1 MADSIRIFQ
10 LAKELNISH
19 TDILDFLKSKDIS
32 VSSHMSPIDGKTQQI
47 VYTEFAK
54 DRQSA
59 ERDRKEQ
66 VRKEIHD
73 SKVVMKTK
81 SVKKFQILSVQE
93 QREAEKKKAESKAV
107 ETSKDEGKSKKAPAE
122 IKPKKKLRKITLRE
136 PENKDDGKKAKKH
149 KDDIKKDNS
158 AVKRLKK
165 TLASIDSGPK
175 KKSYKKLKKDSNA
188 VDGDQI
194 RVVEL
199 SEYASI
205 DEVAKVLDVGTSEV
219 IGKCLQMGILATVN
233 QRLEWDVIELI
244 AGEYDVELKKYEE
257 VVDDLFVTAHSEEE
271 LTNAIQ
277 RAPVVTIM
285 GHVDHGKTSILDY
298 IRETKVAAGESGGIT
313 QRVGA
318 YQVVHNE
325 NAITFL
331 DTPGHEA
338 FTAMRARGAQST
350 DIVILVVAADDSV
363 MPQTI
368 EAINHAKAAEVPI
381 VVAINK
387 IDKQGANP
395 DIVKRELSE
404 KNVLVEEWGGKIQ
417 SVNTSAITGEGI
429 DALMEAILLEAE
441 VLDLKANV
449 DIDCKGIV
457 IDSKLDKGLGPV
469 ATVLIQKGTLKIGTP
484 FICNNHPGKV
494 RAIMNERNE
503 RVKEA
508 KPSDPVQILGFD
520 QVPQAGDIFAEVEN
534 ESDLKKIANERQRIK
549 REIDLQMVQKT
560 SLDSISAQI
569 KEGDINN
576 LNIIIKADADGSIE
590 ALIQSIE
597 KINNDEVGVDIVHK
611 GVGNVTES
619 DVLLAQASQAIII
632 GFGVQVP
639 SNTKLLASQNNVEIR
654 AYSII
659 YQIVEDVKMAVE
671 GLLKPDMV
679 EEVIGVAVV
688 KESFKI
694 PKIGFIAGSQV
705 ESGKITRDSF
715 VRLIREEE
723 ELVSKGSIT
732 SLKRFKDDVAS
743 VDSGME
749 CGISVEGV
757 KKYFEG
763 DRIVAY
769 KINEIKRTLA
779 DSWIISHFLDQKE
792 YHNKF

>member
-1 MADSIRIFQ
+1 MTDSIRIFQ

-19 TDILDFLKSKDIS
+19 NDILDFLKSKDIS
-32 VSSHMSPIDGKTQQI
+32 VTSHMSPIDGKTQQL

-81 SVKKFQILSVQE
+81 SVKKFKIMSLE
-93 QREAEKKKAESKAV
+93 DQRKSGAKKTEKNVEKVEKKDTSSKEKKPVVAE
-107 ETSKDEGKSKKAPAE
+107 
-122 IKPKKKLRKITLRE
+122 PKKKLRKISLRQ
-136 PENKDDGKKAKKH
+136 PENQEDKKMARKDKEEL
-149 KDDIKKDNS
+149 KKDSS

-165 TLASIDSGPK
+165 TLASMDSGPK
-175 KKSYKKLKKDSNA
+175 KKSYKKTKKDSKDISA
-188 VDGDQI
+188 DEK
-194 RVVEL
+194 RVIEL
-199 SEYASI
+199 AEYASI
-205 DEVAKVLDVGTSEV
+205 DEIAKVLDVTTSEV
-219 IGKCLQMGILATVN
+219 ISKCLQIGILATVN

-257 VVDDLFVTAHSEEE
+257 VVDDLFVTTHSEEE
-271 LTNAIQ
+271 LSNASK

-318 YQVVHNE
+318 YQVLHND
-325 NAITFL
+325 NKITFL

-368 EAINHAKAAEVPI
+368 EAINHAQAAEVPI
-381 VVAINK
+381 IVAINK
-387 IDKQGANP
+387 IDKQGANA

-429 DALMEAILLEAE
+429 DDLMEAILLESE

-449 DIDCKGIV
+449 EIECKGVV
-457 IDSKLDKGLGPV
+457 IDSRLDKGLGPV

-484 FICNNHPGKV
+484 FICNNFPGKV
-494 RAIMNERNE
+494 RAIMNEKNE
-503 RVKEA
+503 RIKEA
-508 KPSDPVQILGFD
+508 KPSDAVQILGFD
-520 QVPQAGDIFAEVEN
+520 QVPQSGDIFAEVSN

-560 SLDSISAQI
+560 SLDTISAQI

-576 LNIIIKADADGSIE
+576 LNIIIKADSDGSIE

-597 KINNDEVGVDIVHK
+597 KINNEEVGVDIVHK
-611 GVGNVTES
+611 GVGNVSES
-619 DVLLAQASQAIII
+619 DVLLAQASNAVVI
-632 GFGVQVP
+632 GFGVQIP
-639 SNTKLLASQNNVEIR
+639 SNSKLLANQNNVEIR
-654 AYSII
+654 AYNII
-659 YQIVEDVKMAVE
+659 YQVVEDIKLAVE
-671 GLLKPDMV
+671 GLLKPDLV
-679 EEVIGVAVV
+679 EEIIGVAVV

-705 ESGKITRDSF
+705 ESGKITRDSH

-723 ELVSKGSIT
+723 ELISKGSIT
-732 SLKRFKDDVAS
+732 SLKRFKDDVNT
-743 VDSGME
+743 VESGLE
-749 CGISVEGV
+749 CGIAIEGV
-757 KKYFEG
+757 KKFFEG
-763 DRIVAY
+763 DRIVAF

-779 DSWIISHFLDQKE
+779 DS
-792 YHNKF
+792 

>member
-1 MADSIRIFQ
+1 MTDSIRIFQ

-19 TDILDFLKSKDIS
+19 NDILDFLKSKDIS
-32 VSSHMSPIDGKTQQI
+32 VSSHMSPIDGKTQQL

-81 SVKKFQILSVQE
+81 SVKKFKIMSLE
-93 QREAEKKKAESKAV
+93 DQRKSGAKKTEKNVEKVEKKDTSSKEKKPVVAE
-107 ETSKDEGKSKKAPAE
+107 
-122 IKPKKKLRKITLRE
+122 PKKKLRKISLRQ
-136 PENKDDGKKAKKH
+136 PENQEDKKMARKDKEEL
-149 KDDIKKDNS
+149 KKDSS

-165 TLASIDSGPK
+165 TLASMDSGPK
-175 KKSYKKLKKDSNA
+175 KKSYKKTKKDSKDISA
-188 VDGDQI
+188 DEK
-194 RVVEL
+194 RVIEL
-199 SEYASI
+199 AEYASI
-205 DEVAKVLDVGTSEV
+205 DEIAKVLDVTTSEV
-219 IGKCLQMGILATVN
+219 ISKCLQIGILATVN

-257 VVDDLFVTAHSEEE
+257 VVDDLFVTTHSEEE
-271 LTNAIQ
+271 LSNASK

-318 YQVVHNE
+318 YQVLHND
-325 NAITFL
+325 NKITFL

-368 EAINHAKAAEVPI
+368 EAINHAQAAEVPI
-381 VVAINK
+381 IVAINK
-387 IDKQGANP
+387 IDKQGANA

-429 DALMEAILLEAE
+429 DDLMEAILLESE

-449 DIDCKGIV
+449 EIECKGVV
-457 IDSKLDKGLGPV
+457 IDSRLDKGLGPV

-484 FICNNHPGKV
+484 FICNNFPGKV
-494 RAIMNERNE
+494 RAIMNEKNE
-503 RVKEA
+503 RIKEA
-508 KPSDPVQILGFD
+508 KPSDAVQILGFD
-520 QVPQAGDIFAEVEN
+520 QVPQSGDIFAEVSN

-560 SLDSISAQI
+560 SLDTISAQI

-576 LNIIIKADADGSIE
+576 LNIIIKADSDGSIE

-597 KINNDEVGVDIVHK
+597 KINNEEVGVDIVHK
-611 GVGNVTES
+611 GVGNVSES
-619 DVLLAQASQAIII
+619 DVLLAQASNAVVI
-632 GFGVQVP
+632 GFGVQIP
-639 SNTKLLASQNNVEIR
+639 SNSKLLANQNNVEIR
-654 AYSII
+654 AYNII
-659 YQIVEDVKMAVE
+659 YQVVEDIKLAVE
-671 GLLKPDMV
+671 GLLKPDLV
-679 EEVIGVAVV
+679 EEIIGVAVV

-705 ESGKITRDSF
+705 ESGKITRDSH

-723 ELVSKGSIT
+723 ELISKGSIT
-732 SLKRFKDDVAS
+732 SLKRFKDDVNS
-743 VDSGME
+743 VESGLE
-749 CGISVEGV
+749 CGIAIEGV
-757 KKYFEG
+757 KKFFEG
-763 DRIVAY
+763 DRIVAF

-779 DSWIISHFLDQKE
+779 DS
-792 YHNKF
+792 

>member
-1 MADSIRIFQ
+1 
-10 LAKELNISH
+10 
-19 TDILDFLKSKDIS
+19 
-32 VSSHMSPIDGKTQQI
+32 
-47 VYTEFAK
+47 
-54 DRQSA
+54 
-59 ERDRKEQ
+59 
-66 VRKEIHD
+66 
-73 SKVVMKTK
+73 
-81 SVKKFQILSVQE
+81 
-93 QREAEKKKAESKAV
+93 
-107 ETSKDEGKSKKAPAE
+107 
-122 IKPKKKLRKITLRE
+122 
-136 PENKDDGKKAKKH
+136 
-149 KDDIKKDNS
+149 
-158 AVKRLKK
+158 
-165 TLASIDSGPK
+165 
-175 KKSYKKLKKDSNA
+175 
-188 VDGDQI
+188 
-194 RVVEL
+194 
-199 SEYASI
+199 
-205 DEVAKVLDVGTSEV
+205 
-219 IGKCLQMGILATVN
+219 
-233 QRLEWDVIELI
+233 
-244 AGEYDVELKKYEE
+244 
-257 VVDDLFVTAHSEEE
+257 
-271 LTNAIQ
+271 
-277 RAPVVTIM
+277 
-285 GHVDHGKTSILDY
+285 
-298 IRETKVAAGESGGIT
+298 
-313 QRVGA
+313 
-318 YQVVHNE
+318 
-325 NAITFL
+325 
-331 DTPGHEA
+331 
-338 FTAMRARGAQST
+338 MRARGAQST

-404 KNVLVEEWGGKIQ
+404 KDVLVEDWGGKIQ
-417 SVNTSAITGEGI
+417 SVHTSAQTGEGI
-429 DALMEAILLEAE
+429 DDLMEAILLEAE
-441 VLDLKANV
+441 VLDLKANQ

-457 IDSKLDKGLGPV
+457 IDSRLDKGLGPV
-469 ATVLIQKGTLKIGTP
+469 ATVLIQKGTLSIGTP

-494 RAIMNERNE
+494 RAIMNENNE
-503 RVKEA
+503 RITEA
-508 KPSDPVQILGFD
+508 RPSDPVQILGFD

-576 LNIIIKADADGSIE
+576 LNIIIKADSDGSIE

-619 DVLLAQASQAIII
+619 DVLLAQASQAIIV
-632 GFGVQVP
+632 GFGVQIP

-705 ESGKITRDSF
+705 ESGKITRDCF

-779 DSWIISHFLDQKE
+779 DS
-792 YHNKF
+792 

>member
-1 MADSIRIFQ
+1 MSDSIRIFQ

-19 TDILDFLKSKDIS
+19 NDILDFLKSKDIS

-73 SKVVMKTK
+73 SKVVMKTR
-81 SVKKFQILSVQE
+81 SVKKFKIMSVQD
-93 QREAEKKKAESKAV
+93 QRKAEKKKTDSENERKQKSTDKSEDTKKTILV
-107 ETSKDEGKSKKAPAE
+107 EK
-122 IKPKKKLRKITLRE
+122 KPKKKLRKISLRE
-136 PENKDDGKKAKKH
+136 PDKKEDKKQLKKH
-149 KDDIKKDNS
+149 KDELKKDSS

-165 TLASIDSGPK
+165 TLASIDSSPK
-175 KKSYKKLKKDSNA
+175 KKSYKKSKKDLTNE
-188 VDGDQI
+188 DNQKRTI
-194 RVVEL
+194 EL
-199 SEYASI
+199 TEYASI
-205 DEVAKVLDVGTSEV
+205 NEIAKVLDVPTSEV

-233 QRLEWDVIELI
+233 QRLDWDVIELI
-244 AGEYDVELKKYEE
+244 AGEYDVVLNKYEE
-257 VVDDLFVTAHSEEE
+257 VVDDLFVTKHTAEE
-271 LTNAIQ
+271 LSEAID

-318 YQVVHNE
+318 YQVLHNE
-325 NAITFL
+325 NKITFL

-338 FTAMRARGAQST
+338 FTAMRSRGAQST

-381 VVAINK
+381 IVAINK
-387 IDKQGANP
+387 VDKEGSNP
-395 DIVKRELSE
+395 DVVKRELSE
-404 KNVLVEEWGGKIQ
+404 KDVLVEDWGGKIQ
-417 SVNTSAITGEGI
+417 SVNTSAKTGEGI

-441 VLDLKANV
+441 VLNLKANEN
-449 DIDCKGIV
+449 IDCKGIV

-484 FICNNHPGKV
+484 FICNNFPGKV

-503 RVKEA
+503 RIKEA
-508 KPSDPVQILGFD
+508 KPSDAVQILGFD
-520 QVPQAGDIFAEVEN
+520 QVPQSGDIFAEVEN

-576 LNIIIKADADGSIE
+576 LNIIIKADSDGSIE

-632 GFGVQVP
+632 GFGVQIP

-671 GLLKPDMV
+671 GLLKPDMI

-705 ESGKITRDSF
+705 ESGKITRDCF

-723 ELVSKGSIT
+723 ELVSKGSII
-732 SLKRFKDDVAS
+732 SLKRFKDDVTS

-779 DSWIISHFLDQKE
+779 D
-792 YHNKF
+792 N

>member
-1 MADSIRIFQ
+1 
-10 LAKELNISH
+10 
-19 TDILDFLKSKDIS
+19 
-32 VSSHMSPIDGKTQQI
+32 MSPIDGKTQQI

-93 QREAEKKKAESKAV
+93 QRESEKKKAELKNDSSSK
-107 ETSKDEGKSKKAPAE
+107 TSKKKEKAPVEA
-122 IKPKKKLRKITLRE
+122 KPKKKLRKISLRE
-136 PENKDDGKKAKKH
+136 PEKVETKKAKKH
-149 KDDIKKDNS
+149 KDEIKKDNS

-175 KKSYKKLKKDSNA
+175 KKSYKKLKKESKAIDS
-188 VDGDQI
+188 DQV
-194 RVVEL
+194 RTVEL
-199 SEYASI
+199 AEYATI
-205 DEVAKVLDVGTSEV
+205 DEIAKVLDVGTSEV

-257 VVDDLFVTAHSEEE
+257 VVDDLFVTAHSDEE
-271 LTNAIQ
+271 LANAIE

-318 YQVVHNE
+318 YQVMHNE
-325 NAITFL
+325 NKITFL

-441 VLDLKANV
+441 VLDLKANEE
-449 DIDCKGIV
+449 IDCKGIV

-503 RVKEA
+503 RIKEA

-779 DSWIISHFLDQKE
+779 DS
-792 YHNKF
+792 

>member
-244 AGEYDVELKKYEE
+244 ASEYDVELKKYEE

-503 RVKEA
+503 RIKEA

-779 DSWIISHFLDQKE
+779 DS
-792 YHNKF
+792 

>member
-1 MADSIRIFQ
+1 MSDSIRIFQ

-19 TDILDFLKSKDIS
+19 NDILDFLKSKDIS
-32 VSSHMSPIDGKTQQI
+32 VSSHMSPIDGKTQQL

-81 SVKKFQILSVQE
+81 SVKKFKIMSVE
-93 QREAEKKKAESKAV
+93 DQRKAEKKKAESPSKEDKSSKETDV
-107 ETSKDEGKSKKAPAE
+107 KKETSQEK
-122 IKPKKKLRKITLRE
+122 KPKKKLRKISLRE
-136 PENKDDGKKAKKH
+136 PENKEDKKQSKKH
-149 KDDIKKDNS
+149 KDELKKDNS

-165 TLASIDSGPK
+165 TLASMDASPK
-175 KKSYKKLKKDSNA
+175 KKSYKKTKKDASQ
-188 VDGDQI
+188 VDENQKRTI
-194 RVVEL
+194 EL
-199 SEYASI
+199 AEYASI
-205 DEVAKVLDVGTSEV
+205 DEIAKVLDVSTSEV

-244 AGEYDVELKKYEE
+244 ASEYDVELKKYEE
-257 VVDDLFVTAHSEEE
+257 VVDDLFVTSHSEEE
-271 LTNAIQ
+271 LSNAQ
-277 RAPVVTIM
+277 ERAPVVTIM

-298 IRETKVAAGESGGIT
+298 IRESKVAAGESGGIT

-318 YQVVHNE
+318 YQVLHNE
-325 NAITFL
+325 NKITFL

-404 KNVLVEEWGGKIQ
+404 KDVLVEDWGGKIQ

-429 DALMEAILLEAE
+429 DDLMEAILLEAE
-441 VLDLKANV
+441 VLDLKANQ

-457 IDSKLDKGLGPV
+457 IDSRLDKGLGPV
-469 ATVLIQKGTLKIGTP
+469 ATVLIQKGTLSIGTP

-494 RAIMNERNE
+494 RAIMNENNE
-503 RVKEA
+503 RINEA

-576 LNIIIKADADGSIE
+576 LNIIIKADSDGSIE

-632 GFGVQVP
+632 GFGVQIP

-705 ESGKITRDSF
+705 ESGKITRDCF

-779 DSWIISHFLDQKE
+779 DS
-792 YHNKF
+792 

>member
-1 MADSIRIFQ
+1 MSDSIRIFQ

-32 VSSHMSPIDGKTQQI
+32 VSSHMSPIDGKTQQL

-81 SVKKFQILSVQE
+81 SVKKFKIMSVE
-93 QREAEKKKAESKAV
+93 DQRKSEKKKAE
-107 ETSKDEGKSKKAPAE
+107 EPTKDKKDSKKTEAKKEAPVE
-122 IKPKKKLRKITLRE
+122 KKSKKKLRKISLRE
-136 PENKDDGKKAKKH
+136 QEKNAMPIA
-149 KDDIKKDNS
+149 
-158 AVKRLKK
+158 
-165 TLASIDSGPK
+165 TLADLK
-175 KKSYKKLKKDSNA
+175 KKSYKKSKKDVNLE
-188 VDGDQI
+188 DGDQQRSI
-194 RVVEL
+194 EL
-199 SEYASI
+199 AEYASI
-205 DEVAKVLDVGTSEV
+205 DEIAKVLDVTTSEV

-257 VVDDLFVTAHSEEE
+257 VVDDLFVTSHSKEE
-271 LTNAIQ
+271 LSNAIE

-298 IRETKVAAGESGGIT
+298 IRKTKVAAGESGGIT

-318 YQVVHNE
+318 YQVLHND
-325 NAITFL
+325 NKITFL

-404 KNVLVEEWGGKIQ
+404 KDVLVEDWGGKIQ
-417 SVNTSAITGEGI
+417 SVHTSAQTGEGI
-429 DALMEAILLEAE
+429 DDLMEAILLEAE
-441 VLDLKANV
+441 VLDLKANQ

-457 IDSKLDKGLGPV
+457 IDSRLDKGLGPV
-469 ATVLIQKGTLKIGTP
+469 ATVLIQKGTLSIGTP

-494 RAIMNERNE
+494 RAIMNENNE
-503 RVKEA
+503 RITEA
-508 KPSDPVQILGFD
+508 RPSDPVQILGFD

-576 LNIIIKADADGSIE
+576 LNIIIKADSDGSIE

-632 GFGVQVP
+632 GFGVQIP

-705 ESGKITRDSF
+705 ESGKITRDCF

-779 DSWIISHFLDQKE
+779 DS
-792 YHNKF
+792 

>member
-19 TDILDFLKSKDIS
+19 TDILEFLKSKDIS

-66 VRKEIHD
+66 IRKEIHD

-81 SVKKFQILSVQE
+81 SVKKFQLLSVQD
-93 QREAEKKKAESKAV
+93 QREADKKKDKLKTDKNEKDKV
-107 ETSKDEGKSKKAPAE
+107 ETKKSSAE
-122 IKPKKKLRKITLRE
+122 VKPKKKLRKISLRE
-136 PENKDDGKKAKKH
+136 PESKDESKKAKKH
-149 KDDIKKDNS
+149 KDEIKKDNS

-165 TLASIDSGPK
+165 TLASIDSGTK
-175 KKSYKKLKKDSNA
+175 KKSYKKLKKDSKIDDNS
-188 VDGDQI
+188 QT
-194 RVVEL
+194 RVIEL
-199 SEYASI
+199 AEYASI
-205 DEVAKVLDVGTSEV
+205 DEIAKVLDVGTGEV

-244 AGEYDVELKKYEE
+244 AGEYDVELKKYVE
-257 VVDDLFVTAHSEEE
+257 VVDDLFVTTHSNEE
-271 LTNAIQ
+271 LANAVQ

-298 IRETKVAAGESGGIT
+298 IRKTKVAAGESGGIT

-318 YQVVHNE
+318 YQVLHN
-325 NAITFL
+325 NNKITFL

-429 DALMEAILLEAE
+429 DALMEAILLESE
-441 VLDLKANV
+441 VLDLKANEE
-449 DIDCKGIV
+449 IDCKGIV
-457 IDSKLDKGLGPV
+457 IDSKLDKGLGAV
-469 ATVLIQKGTLKIGTP
+469 ATVLIQKGTLKIGAP

-503 RVKEA
+503 RIKEA
-508 KPSDPVQILGFD
+508 RPSDAVQILGFD

-576 LNIIIKADADGSIE
+576 LNIIIKADSDGSIE

-619 DVLLAQASQAIII
+619 DVLLAQASKAIII
-632 GFGVQVP
+632 GFGVQIP

-679 EEVIGVAVV
+679 EEIVGEAVV

-715 VRLIREEE
+715 VRLIRDDE

-732 SLKRFKDDVAS
+732 SLKRFKDDVAT

-763 DRIVAY
+763 DRIIAY

-779 DSWIISHFLDQKE
+779 DS
-792 YHNKF
+792 

>member
-188 VDGDQI
+188 VDGNQI

-199 SEYASI
+199 AEYASI

-325 NAITFL
+325 NTITFL

-503 RVKEA
+503 RIKEA

-639 SNTKLLASQNNVEIR
+639 SNTKLLASQSNVEIR

-779 DSWIISHFLDQKE
+779 DS
-792 YHNKF
+792 

>member
-81 SVKKFQILSVQE
+81 SVKKFQLLSVQE

-199 SEYASI
+199 AEYASI

-779 DSWIISHFLDQKE
+779 DS
-792 YHNKF
+792 

>member
-1 MADSIRIFQ
+1 MTDSIRIFQ

-19 TDILDFLKSKDIS
+19 NDILDFLKSKDIS
-32 VSSHMSPIDGKTQQI
+32 VSSHMSPIDGKTQQL

-81 SVKKFQILSVQE
+81 SVKKFKIMSVE
-93 QREAEKKKAESKAV
+93 DQRKSGAKKAEKKIEDLDKKV
-107 ETSKDEGKSKKAPAE
+107 KTSDEKTSLEP
-122 IKPKKKLRKITLRE
+122 KPKKKLRKISLRQ
-136 PENKDDGKKAKKH
+136 PEKPEDKKTARKDKEEL
-149 KDDIKKDNS
+149 KKDSS

-165 TLASIDSGPK
+165 TLASMDSSPK
-175 KKSYKKLKKDSNA
+175 KKSYKKAKKDSK
-188 VDGDQI
+188 DLSGDEKRTI
-194 RVVEL
+194 EL
-199 SEYASI
+199 AEYASI
-205 DEVAKVLDVGTSEV
+205 DEIAKVLDVTTSEV
-219 IGKCLQMGILATVN
+219 ISKCLQIGILATVN
-233 QRLEWDVIELI
+233 QRLEWDIIELI
-244 AGEYDVELKKYEE
+244 AGEYDVELNKYEE
-257 VVDDLFVTAHSEEE
+257 VVDDLFVTSHSEEE
-271 LTNAIQ
+271 LSNASK

-318 YQVVHNE
+318 YQVLHNE
-325 NAITFL
+325 NKITFL

-368 EAINHAKAAEVPI
+368 EAINHAKAAQVPI
-381 VVAINK
+381 IVAINK
-387 IDKQGANP
+387 IDKQGANA

-429 DALMEAILLEAE
+429 DNLMEAILLESE

-449 DIDCKGIV
+449 EIDCKGVV
-457 IDSKLDKGLGPV
+457 IDSRLDKGLGPV

-484 FICNNHPGKV
+484 FICNNFPGKV
-494 RAIMNERNE
+494 RAIMNEKNE
-503 RVKEA
+503 RIKEA
-508 KPSDPVQILGFD
+508 KPSDAVQILGFD
-520 QVPQAGDIFAEVEN
+520 QVPQSGDIFAEVSN

-560 SLDSISAQI
+560 SLDTISAQI

-576 LNIIIKADADGSIE
+576 LNIIIKADSDGSIE

-611 GVGNVTES
+611 GVGNVSES
-619 DVLLAQASQAIII
+619 DVLLAQASNAVVI
-632 GFGVQVP
+632 GFGVQIP
-639 SNTKLLASQNNVEIR
+639 SNSKLLANQNNVEIR
-654 AYSII
+654 AYNII
-659 YQIVEDVKMAVE
+659 YQVVEDIKLAVE
-671 GLLKPDMV
+671 GLLKPDLV
-679 EEVIGVAVV
+679 EEVVGVAVV

-705 ESGKITRDSF
+705 ESGKITRDSH

-723 ELVSKGSIT
+723 ELISKGSIT
-732 SLKRFKDDVAS
+732 SLKRFKDDVNT
-743 VDSGME
+743 VETGLE
-749 CGISVEGV
+749 CGIAIEGV
-757 KKYFEG
+757 KKFFEG
-763 DRIVAY
+763 DRIVAF
-769 KINEIKRTLA
+769 KINEIKRTLE
-779 DSWIISHFLDQKE
+779 DS
-792 YHNKF
+792 

>member
-73 SKVVMKTK
+73 SKVVMKIK
-81 SVKKFQILSVQE
+81 SVQKFQILSVQE
-93 QREAEKKKAESKAV
+93 QREAEKKKAELKNDTSSKLS
-107 ETSKDEGKSKKAPAE
+107 EKKEKAPVEA
-122 IKPKKKLRKITLRE
+122 KPKKKLRKISLRE
-136 PENKDDGKKAKKH
+136 PEKVETKKAKKH
-149 KDDIKKDNS
+149 KDEIKKDNS

-175 KKSYKKLKKDSNA
+175 KKSYKKLKKDSKA
-188 VDGDQI
+188 VDSDQV
-194 RVVEL
+194 RAVEL
-199 SEYASI
+199 AEYATI
-205 DEVAKVLDVGTSEV
+205 DEIAKVLDVGTSEV

-257 VVDDLFVTAHSEEE
+257 VVDDLFVTAHSDEE
-271 LTNAIQ
+271 LTNAIE

-318 YQVVHNE
+318 YQVMHNE
-325 NAITFL
+325 NKITFL

-387 IDKQGANP
+387 IDKPGSNP
-395 DIVKRELSE
+395 DTVKRELSE
-404 KNVLVEEWGGKIQ
+404 KDVLVEEWGGKIQ

-441 VLDLKANV
+441 VLDLKANEE
-449 DIDCKGIV
+449 IDCKGIV

-503 RVKEA
+503 RIKEA

-520 QVPQAGDIFAEVEN
+520 QVPQAGDICAEVEN

-560 SLDSISAQI
+560 SLVVFEAQI

-749 CGISVEGV
+749 CGMQHH
-757 KKYFEG
+757 
-763 DRIVAY
+763 
-769 KINEIKRTLA
+769 L
-779 DSWIISHFLDQKE
+779 
-792 YHNKF
+792 

>member
-107 ETSKDEGKSKKAPAE
+107 ETSKDEGKPKKAPAE

-188 VDGDQI
+188 VDGDQV

-199 SEYASI
+199 AEYASI

-503 RVKEA
+503 RIKEA

-779 DSWIISHFLDQKE
+779 DS
-792 YHNKF
+792 